1 MNIIM
6 SLWTKPCVDGK
17 SHGFR
22 SVEEMI
28 ESLILSVNVAK
39 KHYPDIHFYTD
50 KLGYEWIKPHL
61 DQLPFT
67 KIEVCLDDFNWV
79 PDVYWSFVKVYVYTL
94 QKEPFIHIDN
104 DVFLW
109 DKIPEYILEGKDFV
123 FQETEPMTWGAYDFY
138 NRGLKIYSHAVH
150 KDIEIKD
157 IAVNCGIFACLTDAG
172 LNLLNDYYKYGKYFV
187 DHADLKAD
195 IDKEPNS
202 QRWLASVI
210 IEQVYIYSLIVRDK
224 LKWGTLL
231 NEERSSY
238 RMRYSHMV
246 AHFKR
251 QELIVN
257 RIKERIQLKKWN

>member
-1 MNIIM
+1 M